1 MGKKLIRLTE
11 SDLHRIVKESIGKIL
26 KEGYYEDLYLD
37 DNDDSE
43 LRCPYCESDNVQ
55 EVRGKDGSWD
65 GSCRCYDC
73 GKVFDI
79 DSARGN
85 NYFEPDWDA
94 MRHESH
100 KRNGKV
106 LKEMDSSVYRVMR
119 VVSVEPNTDKPSY
132 YGKYK
137 IGITF
142 DDKPDGHIRYQYT
155 DVMHKVGQ
163 RFKQEFDAEI

>member
-1 MGKKLIRLTE
+1 MSKKLIRLTE

-43 LRCPYCESDNVQ
+43 LKCPYCESDNVQ
-55 EVRGKDGSWD
+55 EIMGKNGSWD
-65 GSCRCYDC
+65 GSCKCYDC

-85 NYFEPDWDA
+85 NYFEPDWGA

-100 KRNGKV
+100 KRNGKI
-106 LKEMDSSVYRVMR
+106 LKEMDLTPKWIGSRHASKSHIPCRIN
-119 VVSVEPNTDKPSY
+119 PNRNPMNTQTNMEEHEEELGS
-132 YGKYK
+132 
-137 IGITF
+137 T
-142 DDKPDGHIRYQYT
+142 T
-155 DVMHKVGQ
+155 
-163 RFKQEFDAEI
+163 A

>member
-1 MGKKLIRLTE
+1 MSKKLIRLTE

-26 KEGYYEDLYLD
+26 KEMDLTPKWIGSRHASKSHIPCRI
-37 DNDDSE
+37 NPNRNPMNTQTNMEEHEEE
-43 LRCPYCESDNVQ
+43 L
-55 EVRGKDGSWD
+55 GSTT
-65 GSCRCYDC
+65 
-73 GKVFDI
+73 
-79 DSARGN
+79 
-85 NYFEPDWDA
+85 
-94 MRHESH
+94 
-100 KRNGKV
+100 
-106 LKEMDSSVYRVMR
+106 YRIMR

-142 DDKPDGHIRYQYT
+142 DDNPSSGIRYQYT

>member
-1 MGKKLIRLTE
+1 MNKKLIRLTE
-11 SDLHRIVKESIGKIL
+11 SDLHRIVKESVDKIL
-26 KEGYYEDLYLD
+26 KETFADPTID
-37 DNDDSE
+37 WDDSE